1 LITHVDAP
9 LKTQVLEAA
18 IDQLS
23 ELLDGRSS
31 IGKQVEPGRWI
42 IDNLDRALVNLVV
55 DEMRGDAQFFGE
67 LWNGK
72 KPVNSARVRLMIWL
86 SAPHIVWPETWSLS
100 SP

>member
-23 ELLDGRSS
+23 ELLDGRRP

-42 IDNLDRALVNLVV
+42 FDNLDRV
-55 DEMRGDAQFFGE
+55 
-67 LWNGK
+67 
-72 KPVNSARVRLMIWL
+72 
-86 SAPHIVWPETWSLS
+86 HILTDREHENY
-100 SP
+100 